1 MADFDRAYER
11 TLLNE
16 GGYKLH
22 NIPGDAGGLT
32 YAGIARNMNPGWEG
46 WAFIDRGETPPSD
59 LVRKFYHQGYWL
71 PLRAHDVT
79 DQRVAE
85 TLYDFAVNTS
95 APRNPKVAVVLAQI
109 VVGTTPDGVVGPK
122 TLEALNAMPP
132 RLFMAEYALAKIARY
147 CEIVD
152 RRPSDIKFLK
162 GWCRRA
168 LKEAR

>member
-1 MADFDRAYER
+1 MADFERAYER
-11 TLLNE
+11 TILNE

-22 NIPGDAGGLT
+22 KVAGDTGGLT
-32 YAGIARNMNPGWEG
+32 YAGISRVHNPQWEG
-46 WAFIDRGETPPSD
+46 WQHIDRGETPPSD

-71 PLRAHDVT
+71 PLRGHDIQN
-79 DQRVAE
+79 QRVAE
-85 TLYDFAVNTS
+85 SLYDFAVNTS
-95 APRNPKVAVVLAQI
+95 APGRPRVAVVLAQI

-122 TLEALNAMPP
+122 TLKALNEMPP
-132 RLFMAEYALAKIARY
+132 ELFLSRFALAKIARY

-168 LKEAR
+168 LKEAQ